1 MSWFRRI
8 RGPMEIHRF
17 SWDLELLLQ
26 LLETTLTFWLGTN
39 LSNEISSLRI
49 TSNKRFPLTLESS
62 GNVVFMIGDSSLSLK
77 TESFSHLRLLASQ
90 TQCSHHP
97 IAITMTIIK
106 KVLTKKLEALHRE
119 DLSSTQKE
127 SESTHS
133 TKFKLISKTPT
144 LISNS
149 INSFKEEPSR
159 TLLMKFQ
166 S

>member
-1 MSWFRRI
+1 
-8 RGPMEIHRF
+8 
-17 SWDLELLLQ
+17 
-26 LLETTLTFWLGTN
+26 
-39 LSNEISSLRI
+39 
-49 TSNKRFPLTLESS
+49 
-62 GNVVFMIGDSSLSLK
+62 
-77 TESFSHLRLLASQ
+77 
-90 TQCSHHP
+90 
-97 IAITMTIIK
+97 
-106 KVLTKKLEALHRE
+106 LEALHRE